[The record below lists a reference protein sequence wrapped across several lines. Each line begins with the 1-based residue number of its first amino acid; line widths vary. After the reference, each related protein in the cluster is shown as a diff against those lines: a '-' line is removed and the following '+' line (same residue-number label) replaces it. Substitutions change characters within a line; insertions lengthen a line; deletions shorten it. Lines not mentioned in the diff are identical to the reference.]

1 MSSGNDSIILLGVK
15 MTGVGS
21 RAALTGRSASPVVV
35 SLSAVADRQDAA
47 PYADDAVSLRPFGRV
62 TSKRIYYGC
71 IVGGEAV
78 GVRRIVVV
86 LTTGRV
92 DVVLVLIAS
101 VRRRHPPVRRGL
113 QLHPFNISFHPGCKQ
128 LLNFDHT
135 FYPQLQTA
143 WPEVMRIV
151 CQMDLRQQ
159 IE

>member
-1 MSSGNDSIILLGVK
+1 

-47 PYADDAVSLRPFGRV
+47 PYADDAVSLRPDGRV
-62 TSKRIYYGC
+62 TPIRIYYGC

-86 LTTGRV
+86 LIACTV

-101 VRRRHPPVRRGL
+101 VRR
-113 QLHPFNISFHPGCKQ
+113 
-128 LLNFDHT
+128 
-135 FYPQLQTA
+135 
-143 WPEVMRIV
+143 
-151 CQMDLRQQ
+151 
-159 IE
+159 